1 MGNGKLH
8 AYRAH
13 AVRVII
19 PIIYLSSVICH
30 LKGKKVKSMIE
41 ERRYSKRELA
51 RLYWP
56 KTQNIK
62 SAMKNL
68 RQDIKGCPELVEALA
83 HTHWNINRHSY
94 SAEQVRLIVKFLCE
108 P

>member
-1 MGNGKLH
+1 
-8 AYRAH
+8 
-13 AVRVII
+13 
-19 PIIYLSSVICH
+19 
-30 LKGKKVKSMIE
+30 MIE

-56 KTQNIK
+56 ETRNIK
-62 SAMKNL
+62 SALKNL
-68 RQDIKGCPELVEALA
+68 RHDIKGCPELVEALA

>member
-1 MGNGKLH
+1 
-8 AYRAH
+8 
-13 AVRVII
+13 
-19 PIIYLSSVICH
+19 
-30 LKGKKVKSMIE
+30 MIE

-56 KTQNIK
+56 ETQNIK
-62 SAMKNL
+62 SALKNL
-68 RQDIKGCPELVEALA
+68 
-83 HTHWNINRHSY
+83 RHSY

>member
-1 MGNGKLH
+1 ML
-8 AYRAH
+8 
-13 AVRVII
+13 
-19 PIIYLSSVICH
+19 
-30 LKGKKVKSMIE
+30 E

-56 KTQNIK
+56 ETANIK

-68 RQDIKGCPELVEALA
+68 REDIKGCPKLVEELKR
-83 HTHWNINRHSY
+83 HHWNINRHSY
-94 SAEQVRLIVKFLCE
+94 SAEEVRLILKYLCE